1 MFRSSTSLAIGPS
14 VLLLQCATLLR
25 RNKMHSV
32 TEFED
37 GGGKKDS
44 GGEIIVGVF
53 FHFSLGLCGYNFR
66 CGNEGLHAELI

>member
-1 MFRSSTSLAIGPS
+1 MFRTSTSLAIGPS
-14 VLLLQCATLLR
+14 VLLLHRATLLC

-32 TEFED
+32 TKFED

-53 FHFSLGLCGYNFR
+53 FHFNLGLCGYNFR